1 MLVKYDNCDDNTIIN
16 IPDSLI
22 WRICFRH
29 FDENGVCK
37 GELCLI
43 IGDETIVIR
52 DFNDLCDGRPN
63 LPIYAVRNLYED
75 IVNVI
80 SDKIESEP
88 DLRMIDITSIES
100 KLLNEKYEKIWI
112 KEGYIVVDPVHGYW

>member
-1 MLVKYDNCDDNTIIN
+1 MLIKYDDCGDNTIIN

-22 WRICFRH
+22 WRICFIQY
-29 FDENGVCK
+29 DENGDYK

-52 DFNDLCDGRPN
+52 DLEYFCGGRPN
-63 LPIYAVRNLYED
+63 LPVHAVCNLYED
-75 IVNVI
+75 IMNVI
-80 SDKIESEP
+80 SAKIESEP

-100 KLLNEKYEKIWI
+100 KLLKEKYEKKWI
-112 KEGYIVVDPVHGYW
+112 KEGYIVVNPVHGLW

>member
-1 MLVKYDNCDDNTIIN
+1 MLIKYDNCGDDIILN
-16 IPDSLI
+16 IPNSLI
-22 WRICFRH
+22 WKIRFRP
-29 FDENGVCK
+29 FAENEDDK

-52 DFNDLCDGRPN
+52 DSNDLCGGRPN
-63 LPIYAVRNLYED
+63 LPVYAVRNLYED
-75 IVNVI
+75 IMNVI
-80 SDKIESEP
+80 SAKIESEP

-100 KLLNEKYEKIWI
+100 KLLKEKYEKIWI